1 MSSKGLPVYKYQSE
15 EQASKLR
22 DLAEEDVRVF
32 QLIEESRDRGIQIV
46 DIKSKLLPQ
55 GFNAAII
62 TKSLKSLEKK
72 GLVKKI
78 KSLQQKNKQVWML
91 MEVEPAPEVTGG
103 LCGQENFDLELIEV
117 IQERI
122 LEYLKKQGQTS
133 YRELTLH
140 VKQMG
145 IMPSGHE
152 FRDEDIKQ
160 IIQVLVYDQKIELVS
175 GGGIG
180 SADYQTYRL
189 SNVAYHQPIFYS

>member
-1 MSSKGLPVYKYQSE
+1 MALKDVDETQKVAALNRLIEHNRILLLMSAKGLPVYKYQSE

-22 DLAEEDVRVF
+22 DLAEEDVRVY

-103 LCGQENFDLELIEV
+103 LCG
-117 IQERI
+117 
-122 LEYLKKQGQTS
+122 
-133 YRELTLH
+133 
-140 VKQMG
+140 
-145 IMPSGHE
+145 
-152 FRDEDIKQ
+152 
-160 IIQVLVYDQKIELVS
+160 
-175 GGGIG
+175 
-180 SADYQTYRL
+180 
-189 SNVAYHQPIFYS
+189 